1 MPGPELNP
9 LLHHGLDEEQ
19 PIVTGIQKPPGP
31 PKNGAST
38 FVWEGIQ
45 YLFAVIS
52 DRVGHQL
59 TASISRK
66 VKECV
71 PMRGKVSPWKLIL
84 DSGATVH
91 FFCNKYL
98 LQNIRNASNNIKIHC
113 GGKSW
118 DHSCVGDLADELKN
132 LPLPQGEILYTKEG
146 IGNLVSMG
154 RMIK

>member
-1 MPGPELNP
+1 
-9 LLHHGLDEEQ
+9 
-19 PIVTGIQKPPGP
+19 
-31 PKNGAST
+31 
-38 FVWEGIQ
+38 
-45 YLFAVIS
+45 
-52 DRVGHQL
+52 
-59 TASISRK
+59 
-66 VKECV
+66 
-71 PMRGKVSPWKLIL
+71 MRGKVSPWKLIL

-132 LPLPQGEILYTKEG
+132 LPLPEGEILYTKDG

-154 RMIK
+154 RMSKHCRIFMDTSIDNAFYVFNQDNSYVRYAYDEELGLYTMTIDHKEEAINFVTTVTEQEKHFSEIDVKRAKKAR